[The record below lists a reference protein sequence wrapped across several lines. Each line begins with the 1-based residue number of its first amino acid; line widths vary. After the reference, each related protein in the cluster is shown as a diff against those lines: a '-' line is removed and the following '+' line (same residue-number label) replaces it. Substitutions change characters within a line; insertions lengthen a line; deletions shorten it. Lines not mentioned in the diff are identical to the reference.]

1 MADCDVCGSPLSAG
15 AGGGAG
21 SWQSHVADFND
32 PHRTLELV
40 RAILP
45 GVSFGSAAPSSTDG
59 AKSGDWFV
67 DLMAG
72 TLWLCLTRQGGG
84 LEWTAVADRSP
95 TA

>member
-40 RAILP
+40 RALLP
-45 GVSFGSAAPSSTDG
+45 GLSVGSAAPSSTDG
-59 AKSGDWFV
+59 AKAKDWFV
-67 DLMAG
+67 DLTSG
-72 TLWLCLTRQGGG
+72 SLWACLTQQDGS
-84 LEWTAVADRSP
+84 LAWTKDARPLNSR
-95 TA
+95 